1 MANPRSDERT
11 SSFLPFVIR
20 HLSFAARHTEVR
32 WVVFLKCTE
41 YVLLFVG
48 LKVYTTLLPEP
59 AYGEFGLVMTAIALL
74 GYLLTTPVGQAFRR
88 QYHAAEQSGTLRPAV
103 QVTFRWYGA
112 VTLAVLAVG
121 LSDPR
126 ALADHWGLAPWTPA
140 AAALLF
146 AASQWRMLGVDVLEI
161 RRLRKAQTLH
171 TLAYRVAQ
179 IACIGVLVYR
189 FDRRADVALAGDALA
204 SLALA
209 VAVLLP
215 MLGELRLHKRPDPQ
229 QARQARR
236 SLRRLA
242 WTFGLPYALLLVLGW
257 VQNFADRYIVGVRLD
272 LAQAGMYV
280 AAFQVCGVPFLL
292 LMNTLNALLTPIAY
306 QHARDVRDPQQLW
319 RADRVLVG
327 GILVYTIAGGL
338 LLGLYTAA
346 GPAIVRLLTNPR
358 YVLAYETILLLALAR
373 YVQALAMVLELL
385 FAVHQRMVPTVV
397 YRIIGSILTVTLCW
411 LLAGRWQATGVALG
425 TLIASAA
432 YLLLLTAAPG
442 GCLWMVLRCRRAAL
456 RASG

>member
-1 MANPRSDERT
+1 M
-11 SSFLPFVIR
+11 SS
-20 HLSFAARHTEVR
+20 AARRAEVR
-32 WVVFLKCTE
+32 WVVFLKCAE

-48 LKVYTTLLPEP
+48 LKVYTTLLPEH
-59 AYGEFGLVMTAIALL
+59 AYGEFGLVMTAIALM
-74 GYLLTTPVGQAFRR
+74 GYVLTTPVGQAFRR
-88 QYHAAEQSGTLRPAV
+88 QYHAAEQAGTLRPAA

-112 VTLAVLAVG
+112 VTLAVLVVG

-126 ALADHWGLAPWTPA
+126 AVAQHWGLSPWTPA

-146 AASQWRMLGVDVLEI
+146 AASQWRMLGVDILEI

-171 TLAYRVAQ
+171 TLAYRIAQ

-189 FDRRADVALAGDALA
+189 FARRADVALAGDALA

-215 MLGELRLHKRPDPQ
+215 MLGELRRHKPPDPQ

-306 QHARDVRDPQQLW
+306 QHARDVNDPQQLW
-319 RADRVLVG
+319 RADRVLLG
-327 GILVYTIAGGL
+327 GIGVYTVAGGL
-338 LLGLYTAA
+338 LLGLYAAA
-346 GPAIVRLLTNPR
+346 GPGIVRLLTNPR

-411 LLAGRWQATGVALG
+411 LLAARWQATGVALG
-425 TLIASAA
+425 TLIASTA
-432 YLLLLTAAPG
+432 YLLLLIAAPG
-442 GCLWMVLRCRRAAL
+442 GCLWMVLRCRRAA
-456 RASG
+456 AG

>member
-1 MANPRSDERT
+1 MRN
-11 SSFLPFVIR
+11 
-20 HLSFAARHTEVR
+20 EVR
-32 WVVFLKCTE
+32 WVVFLKCAE
-41 YVLLFVG
+41 YGLLFVG
-48 LKVYTTLLPEP
+48 LKVYTTLLPEH
-59 AYGEFGLVMTAIALL
+59 AYGEFGLVMTAVALA

-88 QYHAAEQSGTLRPAV
+88 QYHAAEQAGTLRPAAR
-103 QVTFRWYGA
+103 VTFRWYGA
-112 VTLAVLAVG
+112 VTLAALAVG
-121 LSDPR
+121 LSDPQ
-126 ALADHWGLAPWTPA
+126 ALARAWGLSPWTPA

-189 FDRRADVALAGDALA
+189 FAPRADLALSGDALA

-215 MLGELRLHKRPDPQ
+215 MIGELRRQRPPDPR
-229 QARQARR
+229 QARNARR

-242 WTFGLPYALLLVLGW
+242 WTFGLPYALLLVLQW

-306 QHARDVRDPQQLW
+306 QHARDVRDPAQLW
-319 RADRVLVG
+319 RADRLLLG

-338 LLGLYTAA
+338 LLALYAAA

-358 YVLAYETILLLALAR
+358 YVPAYETILLLAVAR
-373 YVQALAMVLELL
+373 YVQALAMVVELL

-397 YRIIGSILTVTLCW
+397 YRTIGSLLTVTLCW

-425 TLIASAA
+425 TLIASVV
-432 YLLLLTAAPG
+432 YLLLLVAAPG
-442 GCLWMVLRCRRAAL
+442 GCVWMLLRSQRAA
-456 RASG
+456 AT